1 MKPIMLKIAGLHSFR
16 EEQEIPFE
24 TLSELGVFGIFGPT
38 GSGKSSI
45 LDAMTLALYGTVVR
59 AGRRTQ
65 GILNHAEKHVKVVF
79 SFSLGQGNERRL
91 YRVERRY
98 ARKDQ
103 LAVTNTHS
111 RLILIHD
118 GQEEVLADKDREV
131 TEQITGLLGLKEED
145 FTRAV
150 VLPQGKF
157 AEFLNLGGKERRE
170 MLQRLFS
177 LEQYG
182 NVLINKVND
191 RLRTAET
198 GYIEVESEQKG
209 LGDASPAALAKAQ
222 AGLICAG
229 EAEEH
234 ALQSYRL
241 AEERYTEAKTVYSL
255 QGEMARKQAEL
266 TAHRLQEPEMQQ
278 LAAAVELAEKAER
291 VASVLNEFSTSKANE
306 QEAATD
312 KQQAGEQTARLAAI
326 SKELYAAYSAARET
340 RSRREPELVEQRTKL
355 EAARQLEEQVARL
368 QAAADELSAQ
378 QQQQQFVAAGAGESL
393 ARQTASSQQLEEQLK
408 KLEHQLTTA
417 GISAVRRAEVQECV
431 TGAQTLRQNL
441 IAAER
446 IKQAGVVRKQQY
458 EQTAAAASQAEAVRR
473 QVELRLNA
481 LTAAEAK
488 MAESQL
494 QAAADQLDQLL
505 AGEKKAAA
513 VRLASE
519 LTPDQPCPVCGSDKH
534 PWPATNKANS
544 GDMAGYTH
552 FEQEITA
559 AKKRMAQLTQTL
571 AETGKK
577 VADERQNLADASA
590 AAAALNQQ
598 SASASIELDKI
609 RSEYGEARAAASAVH
624 RQLLAALQ
632 AMDQNIAG
640 QLPVDDTIRHVEK
653 LAEYI
658 SNQDRLAET
667 LTKELVSQR
676 QEYEGSQREISMLH
690 QRVQAAVTGLAA
702 ITARAGAAQEQV
714 TAKQQEL
721 AAITGGIPA
730 SQLLARTAQA
740 LEAVRREEELAK
752 SQTEQAADDL
762 TVAEQAR
769 TRAET
774 SWLEAV
780 KRREIIQVQLETRL
794 REEGF
799 ADANAMNAVRLPA
812 PRLEEGHCRLKAYA
826 ETEQRLNAQ
835 YDHLLAALRGRLVTD
850 TDWEQIQQGLAQ
862 AEQEKNMS
870 TRERV
875 EADKE
880 YRDLSVKHHRWSE
893 LEAVR
898 LTLKEQRECLIALR
912 TLLRGNIFVEFL
924 AQEQMEL
931 VARQASARL
940 KQITRHRY
948 ALELNSDGGFLI
960 RDDAN
965 GGVRRPVSTLSGGE
979 TFQTAL
985 ALSLALSAQIQ
996 LKGKYP
1002 LEFFFLDEGFG
1013 SLDQHALDVAMSTLE
1028 KLHIERLTIGIISH
1042 VSELKQRLP
1051 RRLVVEPAE
1060 PAGRGSRVQVEEA

>member
-1 MKPIMLKIAGLHSFR
+1 MKPVMLKIAGLHSFR

-24 TLSELGVFGIFGPT
+24 RLSELGVFGIFGPT

-65 GILNHAEKHVKVVF
+65 GILNHAEKHVTVIF
-79 SFSLGQGNERRL
+79 SFSLGQGNARRL

-111 RLILIHD
+111 RLILIND
-118 GQEEVLADKDREV
+118 SQEELLADKDREV

-191 RLRTAET
+191 RVRTAET

-209 LGDASPAALAKAQ
+209 LGDASPAAIAKAQ
-222 AGLICAG
+222 AGLLIA
-229 EAEEH
+229 ARTEEQ
-234 ALQSYRL
+234 ALQAYRL
-241 AEERYTEAKTVYSL
+241 AEARYTEAKTVHNL
-255 QGEMARKQAEL
+255 QEEITRKQAEL
-266 TAHRLQEPEMQQ
+266 TAHRQQEPAMQH
-278 LAAAVELAEKAER
+278 LAAALEQAEKAER
-291 VASVLNEFSTSKANE
+291 AAGVLAEFLTSQTNE
-306 QEAATD
+306 QAAAALKRQTVE
-312 KQQAGEQTARLAAI
+312 QAARLAAV
-326 SKELYAAYSAARET
+326 SKELNIAYNSASEV
-340 RSRREPELVEQRTKL
+340 RSRREPELIEQRTKL
-355 EAARQLEEQVARL
+355 AAARQLEEQVIRL
-368 QAAADELSAQ
+368 QAAAAGLAAQ
-378 QQQQQFVAAGAGESL
+378 QQQQQLVAAGAGESL
-393 ARQTASSQQLEEQLK
+393 AQQTSRSQQLEERLK
-408 KLEHQLTTA
+408 KLEQQLTAA
-417 GISAVRRAEVQECV
+417 GISAVQRAKVQECV
-431 TGAQTLRQNL
+431 TGAQLLRQNL
-441 IAAER
+441 TAAEK
-446 IKQAGVVRKQQY
+446 IKQAEVLRKQQC
-458 EQTAAAASQAEAVRR
+458 EQTATAARQAEGLRR
-473 QVELRLNA
+473 QIELRLNT

-488 MAESQL
+488 TVESQL

-505 AGEKKAAA
+505 SGEKHAAAIRLAGE
-513 VRLASE
+513 
-519 LTPDQPCPVCGSDKH
+519 LTVGQPCPVCGSDKH
-534 PWPATNKANS
+534 PCPAVQQSNH
-544 GDMAGYTH
+544 GDIDGYKH
-552 FEQEITA
+552 FEQEIAA
-559 AKKRMAQLTQTL
+559 AKQRMALLTQTL
-571 AETGKK
+571 AETGKM
-577 VADERQNLADASA
+577 VAAERQSLADASA
-590 AAAALNQQ
+590 AAAALSQQ
-598 SASASIELDKI
+598 AASASAELDKI
-609 RSEYGEARAAASAVH
+609 RTEYGEARAEVNAGH
-624 RQLLAALQ
+624 RQLQTALQ
-632 AMDQNIAG
+632 AADPNLAG
-640 QLPVDDTIRHVEK
+640 QLTVDGLLRHVEE
-653 LAEYI
+653 LAAYI
-658 SNQDRLAET
+658 SNQDMLAET
-667 LTKELVSQR
+667 LVKQLANHR
-676 QEYEGSQREISMLH
+676 QEYEGCQREISILH
-690 QRVQAAVTGLAA
+690 QRVQAAAAGLAA
-702 ITARAGAAQEQV
+702 ITARVSAAQEQV

-721 AAITGGIPA
+721 MAITRGLPA

-740 LEAVRREEELAK
+740 LETVRREEELAK
-752 SQTEQAADDL
+752 NRAEQAAEAL
-762 TVAEQAR
+762 IAAEQEQAR
-769 TRAET
+769 VET

-780 KRREIIQVQLETRL
+780 RRRELSQVKLEARL

-799 ADANAMNAVRLPA
+799 ADVNAMTDVHLPA
-812 PRLEEGHCRLKAYA
+812 ARREEGRRRLRVYA
-826 ETEQRLNAQ
+826 DAEQRLNAQ
-835 YDHLLAALRGRLVTD
+835 CDQLLEALQGRMVTGA
-850 TDWEQIQQGLAQ
+850 DWEQIQQCLAQ
-862 AEQEKNMS
+862 AELEKNTA

-898 LTLKEQRECLIALR
+898 LTLKEQRECLMALR

-931 VARQASARL
+931 VARQASERL

-979 TFQTAL
+979 TFQAAL

-1013 SLDQHALDVAMSTLE
+1013 SLDQQALDVAMTTLE

-1060 PAGRGSRVQVEEA
+1060 PAGRGSRVWVEEA